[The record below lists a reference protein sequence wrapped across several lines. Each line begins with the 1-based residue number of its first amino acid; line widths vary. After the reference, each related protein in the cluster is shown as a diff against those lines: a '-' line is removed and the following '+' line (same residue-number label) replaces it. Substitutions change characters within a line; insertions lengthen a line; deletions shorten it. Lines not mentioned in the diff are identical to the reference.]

1 VIDPDPVGPSS
12 DERRSV
18 VMFVRNDASRDVR
31 VRREAASLAAVGYKV
46 TIVALGSRSGGL
58 PDREEFDGVAIVRVL
73 PPSVWRKR
81 WEDARYH
88 PWRARHW
95 IGSAL
100 RSRAWRKPTDWLAGL
115 TVGVMLVSAIP
126 YTAFR
131 AVQRIAT
138 GPRARVEKPDD
149 VWDWLVRWRFSIL
162 GWADAAAAIAPRA
175 DVYHGHDLNALPAAV
190 RAARRHAG
198 SLVYDSHE
206 LFLEAGATARQPVW
220 ARRLVGRL
228 ERRWASRADAVVT
241 VNESIA
247 TELRRRYRVR
257 KTVVVRNCPPRR
269 TEPPVATAPLR
280 TAIGAGPEDPI
291 VLYHGGFQRD
301 RGLDRLAEA
310 ILTPGLE
317 QATLVYLGFGAGR
330 ESLEQMASEPRFAG
344 RIHVLPAVPSDE
356 LLDWVA
362 DADVAAM
369 PNQPATLN
377 ELYSTPNK
385 LFESIAAG
393 TPVVSSDTPER
404 RSIVLD
410 DPLGPLGVVC
420 DATDPASI
428 GAAIRGLL
436 EQPTA
441 ERRALRERCRRA
453 GRERLN
459 WEAES
464 VGLVELYARLA
475 PLGPAGLRAVRR

>member
-1 VIDPDPVGPSS
+1 
-12 DERRSV
+12 
-18 VMFVRNDASRDVR
+18 MFVRNDASRDVR
-31 VRREAASLAAVGYKV
+31 VRREAASLAAVGYRV
-46 TIVALGSRSGGL
+46 TVVALGSRSSGL
-58 PDREEFDGVAIVRVL
+58 PDRDQFDGVTVIRVL
-73 PPSVWRKR
+73 PPSAWRKR

-100 RSRAWRKPTDWLAGL
+100 RSRTWRTPADWLAGL
-115 TVGVMLVSAIP
+115 IIGLALVAAVP
-126 YTAFR
+126 YTFVR

-138 GPRARVEKPDD
+138 GPRTPVEQPVDD

-162 GWADAAAAIAPRA
+162 GWADAAAALAPAA
-175 DVYHGHDLNALPAAV
+175 DVFHGHDLNALPAAV
-190 RAARRHAG
+190 RASRRNG
-198 SLVYDSHE
+198 GRVVYDSHE
-206 LFLEAGATARQPVW
+206 LFLESGATARQPRW
-220 ARRLVGRL
+220 ARWLIGRL
-228 ERRWASRADAVVT
+228 EGRWTSRADAVVT

-247 TELRRRYRVR
+247 SELRRRYGARQ
-257 KTVVVRNCPPRR
+257 TVVVRNCPPR
-269 TEPPVATAPLR
+269 ATGTVGAGRPLR
-280 TAIGAGPEDPI
+280 AAIGATPDQPI
-291 VLYHGGFQRD
+291 ILYHGGFQRD

-317 QATLVYLGFGAGR
+317 TATLVYLGFGPEL
-330 ESLEQMASEPRFAG
+330 ESLDRLAADPRFGG
-344 RIHVLPAVPSDE
+344 RIRVLPAVPSEE

-362 DADVAAM
+362 DADIAAM

-377 ELYSTPNK
+377 ERYSTPNK

-428 GAAIRGLL
+428 GAAILSLL
-436 EQPTA
+436 ERPEA
-441 ERRALRERCRRA
+441 DRLALRERCRQA
-453 GRERLN
+453 ARERLN
-459 WEAES
+459 WETEA
-464 VGLVELYARLA
+464 GHLLELYAGLA
-475 PLGPAGLRAVRR
+475 PLDLDARTAHA